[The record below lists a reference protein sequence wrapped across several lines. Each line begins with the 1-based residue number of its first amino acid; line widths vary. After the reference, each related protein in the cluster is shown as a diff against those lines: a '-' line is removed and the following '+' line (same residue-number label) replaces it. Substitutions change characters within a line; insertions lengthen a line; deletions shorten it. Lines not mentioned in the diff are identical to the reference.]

1 MTTLKA
7 MVRKPRTDGLYS
19 VYIRIVHN
27 RKPGYIKTDKIVDA
41 NHVSNGEITDPIVNE
56 FCAMIIRQYSDRLNR
71 VDASLWSVSE
81 VVDYV
86 LKADEELC
94 FSEYAQFFIR
104 KIESEGRDRTAKNYK
119 LAVCHLERYL
129 GTTQIMFGHMSST
142 VLKKWIE
149 SLALTNR
156 AKEMYPTCI
165 RQIFNSAITEYN
177 DEERDIVRIK
187 FNPWHKIKIPKAD
200 TTLKRAISA
209 EACREFFNRPLP
221 VSKMISSLPELGRD
235 VALLSICLG
244 GMNSVDLYELKKI
257 NYRNGI
263 ISYKRAKVRNSRR
276 DEGYMEMRVE
286 PFIQSTFDKYLS
298 TDENEEYLFN
308 FHSRYSNSDS
318 FNANVN
324 IGIRKICKDM
334 GMTKDDC
341 YRFYT
346 FRHTWATIAQNDCH
360 ANLYEVAF
368 GMNHSHG
375 FKVTRGYVKLDFTP
389 AWELNAKIID
399 FIFFSD
405 EKSKQGKA
413 LDLEESKDALFRI
426 SPKRMIYGR
435 AYFKGKIVGELTDV
449 GFSNV
454 DEVIDRLAKQLPKD
468 IPTGCN
474 VQFRLVNCDTQK
486 EAVYE
491 RSKGKGF

>member
-19 VYIRIVHN
+19 VYIRSVHN

-41 NHVSNGEITDPIVNE
+41 NHVSNGEITDPVVNE

-81 VVDYV
+81 VVDYL

-244 GMNSVDLYELKKI
+244 GMNSVDLYELKKT

-346 FRHTWATIAQNDCH
+346 AKHHT
-360 ANLYEVAF
+360 
-368 GMNHSHG
+368 
-375 FKVTRGYVKLDFTP
+375 
-389 AWELNAKIID
+389 
-399 FIFFSD
+399 
-405 EKSKQGKA
+405 
-413 LDLEESKDALFRI
+413 I
-426 SPKRMIYGR
+426 SI
-435 AYFKGKIVGELTDV
+435 
-449 GFSNV
+449 
-454 DEVIDRLAKQLPKD
+454 
-468 IPTGCN
+468 
-474 VQFRLVNCDTQK
+474 
-486 EAVYE
+486 
-491 RSKGKGF
+491 